1 MEVLKMSK
9 PVKAFRL
16 DEKLVDKAKAAGIDL
31 PNLFEAA
38 MAKALKVKQCPY
50 CGHKNK

>member
-1 MEVLKMSK
+1 MSK

-16 DEKLVDKAKAAGIDL
+16 DEELVDKSRDAGIDL
-31 PNLFEAA
+31 AALFEAA

-50 CGHKNK
+50 CGHKTKGG